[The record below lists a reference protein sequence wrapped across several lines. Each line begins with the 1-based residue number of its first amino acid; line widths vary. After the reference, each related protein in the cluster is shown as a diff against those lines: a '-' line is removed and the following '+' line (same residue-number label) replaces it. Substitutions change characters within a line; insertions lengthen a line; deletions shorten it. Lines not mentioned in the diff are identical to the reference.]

1 MDVACFQL
9 LKLDTSA
16 TTVSILTSAK
26 SALKHSASKEKTP
39 RRATHQLTKGST
51 FSQK

>member
-9 LKLDTSA
+9 LKLDTSVI
-16 TTVSILTSAK
+16 TVSISTSAK

-39 RRATHQLTKGST
+39 KRATLLTKGST